1 MLLGETK
8 EVEAID
14 YGAPDTQAEM
24 GAAISMK
31 IRLAG
36 RPIIGK
42 ACDLATL
49 QVNTAVIQP
58 PVIPEGRASKLR
70 RSIEAINYD
79 CPGLSDE
86 DVNALLAE
94 EEQLTEALT
103 SIRGGVD
110 SARDKLRVVIRRME
124 IAEVHLSEAPA
135 ERRDYLLVVSALA
148 DLDRALV

>member
-1 MLLGETK
+1 M
-8 EVEAID
+8 
-14 YGAPDTQAEM
+14 
-24 GAAISMK
+24 
-31 IRLAG
+31 
-36 RPIIGK
+36 
-42 ACDLATL
+42 

-58 PVIPEGRASKLR
+58 PIIPEGRASKLR
-70 RSIEAINYD
+70 RSIEAINYESS
-79 CPGLSDE
+79 GLSDE
-86 DVNALLAE
+86 DVNAILAE